1 MRQNETRHQIHA
13 ADIDCHRAIPCG
25 GIQRFDR
32 SGQNDPCIVDQNVH
46 RTERAADF
54 GNDALRAFF
63 VRHVARCGHGDP
75 ACIPN
80 AAHGLLRVALGEGV
94 YGNARVK
101 RGKTQS
107 SGLPNARA
115 RAGDENG
122 LFRKIRHFKI
132 LLLRFSR
139 QANERAHRIRR
150 GRADSRSPCKTPWTA
165 RHRGRAIH
173 PLRQDPRWCRFL
185 FP

>member
-1 MRQNETRHQIHA
+1 MRSHA
-13 ADIDCHRAIPCG
+13 EVLHRSLVVD
-25 GIQRFDR
+25 QRFDR

-122 LFRKIRHFKI
+122 LSRKIRHSLRLLNQKEACCKI
-132 LLLRFSR
+132 RVKF
-139 QANERAHRIRR
+139 
-150 GRADSRSPCKTPWTA
+150 
-165 RHRGRAIH
+165 
-173 PLRQDPRWCRFL
+173 
-185 FP
+185 